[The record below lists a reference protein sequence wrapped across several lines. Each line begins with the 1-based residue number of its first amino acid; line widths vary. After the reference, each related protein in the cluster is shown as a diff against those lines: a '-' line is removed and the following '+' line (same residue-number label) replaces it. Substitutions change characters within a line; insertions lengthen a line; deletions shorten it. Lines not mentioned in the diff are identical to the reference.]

1 MRKRTT
7 LADLLA
13 ANAKANT
20 PAFLKAL
27 FPDLELDEAGAT
39 KGCTCPACQQ
49 KRATHAQQQH
59 AAKNQQEAAPAS
71 GVENMLVQ
79 TVAAL
84 VVNNQIISVGH
95 TVAEKDNDE
104 LQVVFRMAEDEE
116 AYALTADQARI
127 LGHAL
132 LAAAN
137 EID

>member
-49 KRATHAQQQH
+49 QRATHAQPQH
-59 AAKNQQEAAPAS
+59 ANKNQQEAAPAS
-71 GVENMLVQ
+71 SVENMLVQ

-95 TVAEKDNDE
+95 TVAENDNDE